1 MNFPEIKVI
10 DRDWKEVWVEKLEIE
25 KLIKPV
31 KGENKV
37 RSSMSYN
44 VHHKGSR
51 DWDPT
56 LF

>member
-1 MNFPEIKVI
+1 MEIKVI
-10 DRDWKEVWVEKLEIE
+10 DRDWKEVWVEKLEIIE